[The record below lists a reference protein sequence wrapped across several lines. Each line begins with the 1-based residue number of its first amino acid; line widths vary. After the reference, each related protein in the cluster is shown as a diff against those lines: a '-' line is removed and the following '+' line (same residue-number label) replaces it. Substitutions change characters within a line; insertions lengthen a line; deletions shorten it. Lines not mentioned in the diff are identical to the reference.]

1 MNWWTRAL
9 KSLISADERDRIDLF
24 RMFPSIRR
32 FLAARHHYA
41 YMRIGSDLLF
51 VFVLLLGLF
60 GPRDPTSNIAVFFKL
75 GSNLA
80 GYRLKLVFCRSNCG
94 A

>member
-51 VFVLLLGLF
+51 VL
-60 GPRDPTSNIAVFFKL
+60 
-75 GSNLA
+75 LA
-80 GYRLKLVFCRSNCG
+80 GTFQPPRPDKQYRSFF
-94 A
+94 